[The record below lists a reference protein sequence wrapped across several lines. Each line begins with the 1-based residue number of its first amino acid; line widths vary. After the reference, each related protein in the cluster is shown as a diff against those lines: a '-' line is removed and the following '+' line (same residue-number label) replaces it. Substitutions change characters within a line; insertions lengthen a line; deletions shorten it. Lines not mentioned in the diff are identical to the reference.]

1 MIVLDTNVVSEA
13 MRPLPYPAVSAWL
26 NDQPAETLY
35 LSTVTV
41 AELMFGIQSL
51 PLGKRKAM
59 LTQTLA
65 GLMGLFKDR
74 ILPFDI
80 DAAKHYAVLA
90 VKAKNTGRGL
100 PTADGYI
107 AAITAARNFIVAS
120 RDVTPFQAAGVTVIN
135 PWEY

>member
-1 MIVLDTNVVSEA
+1 M
-13 MRPLPYPAVSAWL
+13 
-26 NDQPAETLY
+26 
-35 LSTVTV
+35 TV

-65 GLMGLFKDR
+65 GLMGLFRGR

-80 DAAKHYAVLA
+80 EAAKRYAILA
-90 VKAKNTGRGL
+90 VKAKGTGRGF

-107 AAITAARNFIVAS
+107 AAIAASRNFIVAS
-120 RDVTPFQAAGVTVIN
+120 RDVTPFLAADVTVIN
-135 PWEY
+135 PWES